1 MGSPKDVKAY
11 PTKNNPEL
19 KTTLEVQMDGSRRTV
34 HVKEGTTGLLIEVF
48 DTPQMLKDESFI
60 AYVDA
65 IMHRE
70 LGKSVG
76 PLTDQCD
83 AWMAEQKHLPE

>member
-19 KTTLEVQMDGSRRTV
+19 NTPFEVQMDGSRRAV

>member
-1 MGSPKDVKAY
+1 
-11 PTKNNPEL
+11 
-19 KTTLEVQMDGSRRTV
+19 
-34 HVKEGTTGLLIEVF
+34 
-48 DTPQMLKDESFI
+48 MLKDESFI